1 MILII
6 DSIAI
11 IASIALLTYAS
22 WNDYISREVP
32 DIVWIIFAPTGII
45 LTFLRLYVEKD
56 LILISLFSVAIIA
69 IISLIAFYTG
79 MFGGADAKALIC
91 IALAMPVYPIFLT
104 KFVQPMFPLS
114 VMVNSFLI
122 ASFVSVYA
130 VLRNVYWLVSKKEKL
145 FYELESESLGKK
157 ILAFI
162 SGFKISI
169 DEYKTDK
176 HLHLIEKIESKNGTK
191 ERHLEILFILENH
204 GEDLNDY
211 VPKEYLNMNSSRNV
225 WVTSLIPM
233 IIFITLGYLATLIIG
248 DTVLN
253 IIVDLMKI

>member
-1 MILII
+1 MTLII
-6 DSIAI
+6 DFAAI
-11 IASIALLTYAS
+11 VVSVILLIYAS

-32 DIVWIIFAPTGII
+32 DIVWIIFAPIGIV
-45 LTFLRLYVEKD
+45 LTSLRLYIYQD
-56 LILISLFSVAIIA
+56 LILVSLFSVAIIA

-91 IALAMPVYPIFLT
+91 MTLAMPVYPIFLT
-104 KFVQPMFPLS
+104 KFIQPMFPLS
-114 VMVNSFLI
+114 VMVNSFLM
-122 ASFVSVYA
+122 ASFVSTYA
-130 VLRNVYWLVSKKEKL
+130 ILRNIYWLVSKKGKL

-169 DEYKTDK
+169 DKYKTDK
-176 HLHLIEKIESKNGTK
+176 HLQLIEKIETKNGTQK
-191 ERHLEILFILENH
+191 KHLEIFFILEDH
-204 GEDLNDY
+204 GEVLNDY
-211 VPKEYLNMNSSRNV
+211 VPKEYLKMNSTRNV
-225 WVTSLIPM
+225 WVTPLIPM

>member
-1 MILII
+1 MIPII

-32 DIVWIIFAPTGII
+32 DIVWIIFAPIGIV
-45 LTFLRLYVEKD
+45 LTSLRLYINQD

-114 VMVNSFLI
+114 VMVNSFLM

-130 VLRNVYWLVSKKEKL
+130 VLRNIYWLVSKKGKL
-145 FYELESESLGKK
+145 FYELENESLKKK

-169 DEYKTDK
+169 DKYKTDK
-176 HLHLIEKIESKNGTK
+176 HLQLIEKIESKNGTQK
-191 ERHLEILFILENH
+191 KHLEIFFILEDH
-204 GEDLNDY
+204 GEVLNNY
-211 VPKEYLNMNSSRNV
+211 VPKEYLKMNSTRNV
-225 WVTSLIPM
+225 WVTPLIPM

>member
-1 MILII
+1 MTLII

-32 DIVWIIFAPTGII
+32 DIVWIIFAPIGIV
-45 LTFLRLYVEKD
+45 LTSLRLYINQD
-56 LILISLFSVAIIA
+56 LILVSLFSVAIIA

-114 VMVNSFLI
+114 VMVNSFLM

-130 VLRNVYWLVSKKEKL
+130 VLRNIYWLVSKKGKL

-169 DEYKTDK
+169 DKYKTDK
-176 HLHLIEKIESKNGTK
+176 HLQLIEKIESKNGTQK
-191 ERHLEILFILENH
+191 KHLEIFFILEDH
-204 GEDLNDY
+204 GEVLNNY
-211 VPKEYLNMNSSRNV
+211 VPKEYLKINSTGNV
-225 WVTSLIPM
+225 WVTPLIPM